1 MPGYKEKNK
10 YRKKRSKVFTGIKK
24 QDIQDGGPTTST
36 NPSICSPVKL
46 NRSFEKIKANCPLL
60 EAEKNQIVTRKR
72 AFELGVN
79 NDERTTA
86 KAHSYK
92 LMDAN
97 GRNTGYKR
105 VLVKQQFVVSV
116 RNQKALFSCGRMI
129 IKELV

>member
-10 YRKKRSKVFTGIKK
+10 YRKKRSRVFTGIKK

-60 EAEKNQIVTRKR
+60 EAERNQIVTRKR

-79 NDERTTA
+79 NDERTTLRR
-86 KAHSYK
+86 HISYK
-92 LMDAN
+92 LMDV
-97 GRNTGYKR
+97 T
-105 VLVKQQFVVSV
+105 LLQESIS
-116 RNQKALFSCGRMI
+116 KAEICSECKKPKISLQ
-129 IKELV
+129 LW